1 MTSTQTELARTSE
14 AQAPARS
21 TTPQS
26 VLDVFSSP
34 AFKQQVAAALPRH
47 IGVDSMMRIALT
59 EVRLNPDLQ
68 KCTVASFMGALLKAA
83 QAGLRPGM
91 FGEGFI
97 IPRWNGKLG
106 AMEAQFQ
113 PGYMGLAQL
122 AYRSGEVSEVHAVAV
137 YSADY
142 FRYQL
147 GSDPKI
153 EHEPDMDAEHRD
165 EDIRAFYAVV
175 KLVNGGTL
183 LKVMRRSE
191 VDDVR
196 DRFAPRNKAG
206 KLVGPWVSD
215 FEPMGCKTVLIQ
227 ALKLAPKDSERLA
240 AALQAEN
247 DAVFGDRVAAGVVDS
262 GRSVSE
268 RVAERIG
275 AEPLTVDVVTGEVL
289 AGEVVE
295 DCAEN
300 AQEPQ
305 DGAAVSDEG
314 SSRPGSQERTRKR
327 QARRDQ
333 GAELA
338 AREKSVSPSSAT
350 DGQLAMI
357 AEKLEAADL
366 YQAEF
371 VAVLDSY
378 GATSVEQLTEETA
391 GYVISALEERGAR

>member
-1 MTSTQTELARTSE
+1 M
-14 AQAPARS
+14 
-21 TTPQS
+21 
-26 VLDVFSSP
+26 
-34 AFKQQVAAALPRH
+34 
-47 IGVDSMMRIALT
+47 
-59 EVRLNPDLQ
+59 
-68 KCTVASFMGALLKAA
+68 
-83 QAGLRPGM
+83 
-91 FGEGFI
+91 
-97 IPRWNGKLG
+97 
-106 AMEAQFQ
+106 
-113 PGYMGLAQL
+113 
-122 AYRSGEVSEVHAVAV
+122 
-137 YSADY
+137 
-142 FRYQL
+142 
-147 GSDPKI
+147 
-153 EHEPDMDAEHRD
+153 
-165 EDIRAFYAVV
+165 
-175 KLVNGGTL
+175 
-183 LKVMRRSE
+183 
-191 VDDVR
+191 
-196 DRFAPRNKAG
+196 
-206 KLVGPWVSD
+206 
-215 FEPMGCKTVLIQ
+215 
-227 ALKLAPKDSERLA
+227 
-240 AALQAEN
+240 
-247 DAVFGDRVAAGVVDS
+247 
-262 GRSVSE
+262 
-268 RVAERIG
+268 
-275 AEPLTVDVVTGEVL
+275 TVDVVTGEVL